1 MVGRSGEVHRILVCY
16 GGSHP
21 SNETAKALG
30 AIKSLCRNALAV
42 DVVIGLS
49 NPHAESISR
58 LCLELPGA
66 ELYQDVH
73 DMAELL
79 RHADLTIGAGGGMSW
94 ERCCLGLPTIAVDI
108 AANQVGALTELA
120 NIGALVYLG
129 SAASV
134 TKHQ

>member
-16 GGSHP
+16 GGSDP

-58 LCLELPGA
+58 LCLEVPGA

-73 DMAELL
+73 DMPELL
-79 RHADLTIGAGGGMSW
+79 RHADLTIGAAGGMSW
-94 ERCCLGLPTIAVDI
+94 KRCCLGLPASAVDNSANPV
-108 AANQVGALTELA
+108 AAFTA
-120 NIGALVYLG
+120 
-129 SAASV
+129 
-134 TKHQ
+134 